1 LNCVV
6 GKPEV
11 LLENQR
17 FYSYFV
23 IGKSE
28 ILFLRCNWNCVIGK
42 PEILFLLRNRNCVIG
57 KSEILF
63 LLRNGNCVIG
73 KSEILFLLHNWKI
86 GDFIPTA

>member
-28 ILFLRCNWNCVIGK
+28 ILFLLRNGNYVIGK
-42 PEILFLLRNRNCVIG
+42 PEVLLENLWFYSYFVIPI
-57 KSEILF
+57 S
-63 LLRNGNCVIG
+63 
-73 KSEILFLLHNWKI
+73 
-86 GDFIPTA
+86 